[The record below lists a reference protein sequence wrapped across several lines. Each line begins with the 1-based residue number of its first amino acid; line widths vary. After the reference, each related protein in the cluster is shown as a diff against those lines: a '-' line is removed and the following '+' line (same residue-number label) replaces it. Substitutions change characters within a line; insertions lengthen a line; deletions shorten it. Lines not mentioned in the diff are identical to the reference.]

1 MGWQVTFCFM
11 SVNQEAEIGDIRFDN
26 FKIIMP
32 ADVDHGGEREWPNG
46 ISYQSKQMLRSSS

>member
-1 MGWQVTFCFM
+1 M
-11 SVNQEAEIGDIRFDN
+11 SVNQEAEIGDIWFDN

-46 ISYQSKQMLRSSS
+46 ISYQSKQMLGSSS